1 MNHEIRIFE
10 YKERED
16 ETTGEPDLEPIAEE
30 IEDANVEI
38 EVILLFRKCST
49 FNEVIKTQLTF

>member
-10 YKERED
+10 YIEREG
-16 ETTGEPDLEPIAEE
+16 ETTGEPDLLPIAEE

-38 EVILLFRKCST
+38 EVILLYRKCST
-49 FNEVIKTQLTF
+49 FNKVIKTQLTF

>member
-10 YKERED
+10 YIERED
-16 ETTGEPDLEPIAEE
+16 ETTGEPDQVLPDE

-38 EVILLFRKCST
+38 EVILLSRKCST